1 MGCLP
6 PPLFAS
12 TTPYSLLIRQL
23 VAIDPEWWTKCE
35 VDRHGRL
42 CSKQPAL
49 GSLLNSFHQ
58 VVVVLLE
65 EMSSSTAS

>member
-1 MGCLP
+1 M
-6 PPLFAS
+6 
-12 TTPYSLLIRQL
+12 R
-23 VAIDPEWWTKCE
+23 
-35 VDRHGRL
+35 RL

-65 EMSSSTAS
+65 EM